1 MRSMI
6 KLTLALS
13 GAGFLYTQASVAETL
28 RCGSVLIQPGDDAQ
42 YVLEQCGDPAA
53 SPTSTDATFEGA
65 IPVYQL
71 GITRADRWRYH
82 RGPGLFPVVVTIA
95 ADGRVA
101 DIQFDTNR
109 D

>member
-13 GAGFLYTQASVAETL
+13 GAGFLYTQACVAETL
-28 RCGSVLIQPGDDAQ
+28 RCGSALIQPGDDAE

-53 SPTSTDATFEGA
+53 GPASDDATSNDA
-65 IPVYQL
+65 ISVYPMA
-71 GITRADRWRYH
+71 ITRLDRWRYH
-82 RGPGLFPVVVTIA
+82 RGPGLFPAVVTIA

-101 DIQFDTNR
+101 DIQFETTR

>member
-28 RCGSVLIQPGDDAQ
+28 RCGSVLIQPGDAAE

-53 SPTSTDATFEGA
+53 GPTNDDGTSDGA
-65 IPVYQL
+65 ISVYPM
-71 GITRADRWRYH
+71 GITRMDRWRYH
-82 RGPGLFPVVVTIA
+82 RGPGLFPAVVTIA

-101 DIQFDTNR
+101 DIQFETIR

>member
-13 GAGFLYTQASVAETL
+13 SAGFLYRQARAAGTV
-28 RCGSVLIQPGDDAQ
+28 RCCWGLVQPGDDGVN
-42 YVLEQCGDPAA
+42 VLEQCGHPGPA
-53 SPTSTDATFEGA
+53 SDEATYNDV
-65 IPVYQL
+65 IRVYPM
-71 GITRADRWRYH
+71 GITRLDRWRYH
-82 RGPGLFPVVVTIA
+82 RGPGLFPAVVIIA

-101 DIQFDTNR
+101 DIQFDTTR

>member
-13 GAGFLYTQASVAETL
+13 GAGFLYTQACAAETL
-28 RCGSVLIQPGDDAQ
+28 RCGWALIQPGDDAE
-42 YVLEQCGDPAA
+42 YVLEQCGDPGPA
-53 SPTSTDATFEGA
+53 SDEATSNGA
-65 IPVYQL
+65 ISVYPM
-71 GITRADRWRYH
+71 GITRLDRWRYH
-82 RGPGLFPVVVTIA
+82 RGPGLFPAVVIIA

-101 DIQFDTNR
+101 DIQFDTTR